1 MCSADAPRP
10 RRQAGYTFIE
20 MAITVFILSG
30 LSVMS
35 AQSFS
40 GVRDSTDTLASLRRA
55 QHGTEE
61 LSYQIHGLVTSARKL
76 YVRGTVGTGY
86 LDALDF
92 EDRRPS
98 PGVRLPLPDE
108 LSPLGRDEADVPRT
122 GNMLL
127 LAAESDPVTCP
138 ADPATGAVRYVD
150 IYRMIAVYPRESS
163 RRVVV
168 ARPEKGLDLRIWASV
183 PFPSHVQL
191 LGIASPVERARVVAA
206 LRTVYGCRYAW
217 NPDKPVAEA
226 FFALDAT
233 GTMSA
238 IPDAVPPIPED
249 DAVSPGGRLLYRQL
263 QLARTEAASVQRKA
277 LLTSDAPEDW
287 VPNGFEVKMV
297 GTPNQRRVWFRLV
310 VEAQNVTG
318 RAVAYDTEL
327 IATLR
332 DL

>member
-1 MCSADAPRP
+1 MCSVERRP
-10 RRQAGYTFIE
+10 RRQAGYTFLE
-20 MAITVFILSG
+20 MAITVFVLSG

-61 LSYQIHGLVTSARKL
+61 VAYQIHGLLTSARKI
-76 YVRGTVGTGY
+76 YGRGTVGTGY
-86 LDALDF
+86 LDTLDF
-92 EDRRPS
+92 EDRRPA

-138 ADPATGAVRYVD
+138 ADPAVGAVRYVD
-150 IYRMIAVYPRESS
+150 VYRMLAIYPRESS

-168 ARPEKGLDLRIWASV
+168 GRADKGLDLRIWASV
-183 PFPSHVQL
+183 AFPSHGQL
-191 LGIASPVERARVVAA
+191 LGITNAIERARVVKA
-206 LRTVYGCRYAW
+206 LRTLYGCRYAW

-238 IPDAVPPIPED
+238 LPEAAPQIPED
-249 DAVSPGGRLLYRQL
+249 DAISPGGRLLYRQL
-263 QLARTEAASVQRKA
+263 QLARTRAESVQRKA
-277 LLTSDAPEDW
+277 LLTMDAPDAW

-297 GTPNQRRVWFRLV
+297 GTPSQRRVWFRLV
-310 VEAQNVTG
+310 VEAQSVTG
-318 RAVAYDTEL
+318 RDVAYDTEL